1 MNPSVPRKSR
11 KTSLVDLLI
20 DHFDQLDELI
30 KASEAEDAIYSTT
43 GPEWDNQEVTGEWPS
58 LPPQQRV

>member
-1 MNPSVPRKSR
+1 M
-11 KTSLVDLLI
+11 DLLI